1 MPKVIQSKIILIL
14 GIYQSNLIYRYDKA
28 RYKNNYSSPSNKT
41 NINRLESKLVF
52 HSHSIEKGLSHNDV
66 RLGFGK
72 ATLNE
77 LFETLRI
84 YDSQRYDK
92 NRKAY
97 TNAISVLNSYV
108 RLHEETGYDLAG
120 YGPIKN
126 KYMKIASNSESSIGG
141 IEYVHKNDKLDN
153 SQKSF
158 SELMKTRYSVRE
170 FEDGPV
176 AMDSIYSAI
185 EMSMKTPTVCNR
197 QSMRVKIVKN
207 SNMIKHTLVLQGGLT
222 GYDLPPLLLVVTTDN
237 ASFLETKDRNQV
249 YTDGGLFSMSLLL
262 ALESKSLAACP
273 LNAMMTVSTEKKM
286 RELLSIKQRENIIMF
301 IAVGNFLPLVA
312 VPKSFRYSAKDIT
325 EIIG

>member
-158 SELMKTRYSVRE
+158 SELMKTRYSFRE

-185 EMSMKTPTVCNR
+185 EMSMKTQYINR
-197 QSMRVKIVKN
+197 Q
-207 SNMIKHTLVLQGGLT
+207 
-222 GYDLPPLLLVVTTDN
+222 YATDN
-237 ASFLETKDRNQV
+237 QCV
-249 YTDGGLFSMSLLL
+249 
-262 ALESKSLAACP
+262 SKL
-273 LNAMMTVSTEKKM
+273 
-286 RELLSIKQRENIIMF
+286 
-301 IAVGNFLPLVA
+301 
-312 VPKSFRYSAKDIT
+312 
-325 EIIG
+325 